1 VIFFTWLD
9 RRKLGGGTSLP
20 KLIITEDGQ
29 ETKILHQSGEILAF
43 SDTFIK
49 EESLRLYP
57 VDKKEEISAWGKR

>member
-1 VIFFTWLD
+1 VIFFHRLD
-9 RRKLGGGTSLP
+9 LRKLGGGTSVP

-29 ETKILHQSGEILAF
+29 ETRILHESGEILAF
-43 SDTFIK
+43 ADTFIK